1 MDKTVCYRLNG
12 ITLQPDKKNNNEN
25 KRTEKGKTRKGK
37 MRKSEKNKFN
47 PYPANVEN
55 MVSS

>member
-1 MDKTVCYRLNG
+1 MSKSSSTNCETYGRNKNRLQIFFFG
-12 ITLQPDKKNNNEN
+12 
-25 KRTEKGKTRKGK
+25 
-37 MRKSEKNKFN
+37 N